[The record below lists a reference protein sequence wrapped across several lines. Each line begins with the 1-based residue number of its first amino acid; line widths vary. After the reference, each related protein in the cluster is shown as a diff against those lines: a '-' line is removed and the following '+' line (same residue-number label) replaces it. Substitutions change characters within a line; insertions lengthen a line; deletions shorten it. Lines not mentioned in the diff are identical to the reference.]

1 MAQPDFEIDNAEVQ
15 RVMRDIGNRIGPM
28 MPKGFGFTLM
38 INSFGENGSM
48 FYISNAKRDDML
60 KAIAEFIEK

>member
-38 INSFGENGSM
+38 VKSVLEDRYRHGGKMWRSAAV
-48 FYISNAKRDDML
+48 SK
-60 KAIAEFIEK
+60 